1 MLVISRIIWFAS
13 AVLPAWILFRELR
26 TKTLATYSYFSVYI
40 FSSCAATILLYLV
53 WIKRPDAYPKCYWSA
68 LFVTLMIGCGIVLEI
83 FRHVLRPY
91 PGAEKFATA
100 VGLVTFGA
108 VFAIALLY
116 RLLALGWSPSGTSVE
131 LERDVRT
138 VQAIFLFGIFAVI
151 FYYGIP
157 IGKNLKGMT
166 TGYGLYI
173 LTSLVTLAVRSY
185 AGPQFNNVW
194 NIVQPLA
201 YDASLL
207 VWLVSM
213 WSYRPNPVPDAPI
226 HLEEDY
232 EALAARTKHALGTMR
247 SRLAKAGRT

>member
-1 MLVISRIIWFAS
+1 
-13 AVLPAWILFRELR
+13 
-26 TKTLATYSYFSVYI
+26 
-40 FSSCAATILLYLV
+40 
-53 WIKRPDAYPKCYWSA
+53 
-68 LFVTLMIGCGIVLEI
+68 MIGCGIVLEI

-100 VGLVTFGA
+100 VGLVTFSA
-108 VFAIALLY
+108 IFAFAFLY
-116 RLLALGWSPSGTSVE
+116 RLLAPDWSPSGTVIE

-151 FYYGIP
+151 SYYQIP

-166 TGYGLYI
+166 AGYGLYI

-194 NIVQPLA
+194 NVIQPLS

-207 VWLVSM
+207 VWVVSM
-213 WSYRPNPVPDAPI
+213 WSYHPNPVPDAAI
-226 HLEEDY
+226 RLEEDY
-232 EALAARTKHALGTMR
+232 EALAARTKRALGTMR